1 MIMQK
6 IEAFRASDG
15 TLWEDKDKAE
25 RHELFLKKDMIVEE
39 FLDNDINPYKALAQR
54 SIARTTIINW
64 ELWKN
69 KNAE

>member
-1 MIMQK
+1 MKK
-6 IEAFRASDG
+6 IEAFKASDG
-15 TLWEDKDKAE
+15 MLWEDKEKAE
-25 RHELFLKKDMIVEE
+25 RHELFLSKNMIVEE
-39 FLDNDINPYKALAQR
+39 FLDSNTNPYKALAQR

>member
-1 MIMQK
+1 MKPVQ
-6 IEAFRASDG
+6 AFQTSDG
-15 TLWEDKDKAE
+15 KLFDHALQAE
-25 RHELFLKKDMIVEE
+25 RHELFLQKEMIVEE
-39 FLDNDINPYKALAQR
+39 FLAGEFNLYKNIGQK

>member
-1 MIMQK
+1 MKPVQ
-6 IEAFRASDG
+6 AFQTSDG
-15 TLWEDKDKAE
+15 KLFDHAVQAE
-25 RHELFLKKDMIVEE
+25 RHELFLQKDMIVEE